1 MAQQAKQ
8 AKKLSAPASETRQA
22 YAVGRQLRT
31 SPYKLNRIARMIR
44 GKPVEKA
51 LNDLHFA
58 PQRIALAVFKVLN
71 SAVANAENNHNLN
84 IDALVVAEAYIGKNL
99 VMKRWRP
106 RARGRTGSI
115 LKPFS
120 QITIVVREEI
130 ALNEKEA
137 G

>member
-1 MAQQAKQ
+1 MAQQAK
-8 AKKLSAPASETRQA
+8 KTRLSASASKAREA

-31 SPYKLNRIARMIR
+31 SPYKLNLIARMIR

-51 LNDLHFA
+51 LNDLRFA

-71 SAVANAENNHNLN
+71 SAIANAENNHDLN

-120 QITIVVREEI
+120 QITIVVREDVPP
-130 ALNEKEA
+130 NEKETA
-137 G
+137 

>member
-8 AKKLSAPASETRQA
+8 AKKLPARASETRQA

-51 LNDLHFA
+51 LNDLRFA